1 MLLNSISGNNC
12 CNLSEASECSVVLA
26 SIIHNNLSTEGF
38 YVGNAIPEL
47 LPLKNWGAEGI
58 GWNNNNKKRHFRR
71 EKSAFLLV
79 EWFYF
84 LPHWKVKKF
93 WNEDFKPRKMS
104 LLLGKNWLGQTPI
117 KKSTEDSRMPCER
130 DWSSILFFEIREF
143 QEWGIL
149 RMSCN
154 CLDAPI
160 PL

>member
-1 MLLNSISGNNC
+1 MQSQWGLWVLCGFSVNNSQQSQYWGVLCWKCHSRAFAPKKLRGRGNWLQQQQQKKDISGGK
-12 CNLSEASECSVVLA
+12 NLL
-26 SIIHNNLSTEGF
+26 F
-38 YVGNAIPEL
+38 P
-47 LPLKNWGAEGI
+47 
-58 GWNNNNKKRHFRR
+58 
-71 EKSAFLLV
+71 LV